1 MITRLG
7 TLIVTPQWIEGVSS
21 FERKYELL
29 SIMLAQGNRFSC
41 KQLVIFPSKCEISGD
56 EGKIIH

>member
-21 FERKYELL
+21 FGRKYELL
-29 SIMLAQGNRFSC
+29 SIMLAQRNRLSC
-41 KQLVIFPSKCEISGD
+41 KQLVIFPSECEISGD
-56 EGKIIH
+56 EGKIIC